1 MTVADAAR
9 ELNGAVVG
17 VQEDAARE
25 VLGGY
30 VSDLLSDVMANA
42 QEGELWVTVQ
52 KHQNIVAVAH
62 VRGLAGVVLI
72 NGRQPEAETMAR
84 ATEEHVP
91 IVCTPLSAFEA
102 AGILYGLGLRR
113 RRNP

>member
-1 MTVADAAR
+1 MTVAEAA
-9 ELNGAVVG
+9 EKLNGTVAG
-17 VQEDAARE
+17 VQADASRE

-30 VSDLLSDVMANA
+30 VSDLLSDVMTNA
-42 QEGELWVTVQ
+42 QEGDLWVTLQ

-72 NGRQPEAETMAR
+72 NGRQPEPETVAR
-84 ATEEHVP
+84 AAEEHVP
-91 IVCTPLSAFEA
+91 IVSTPLSAFEA
-102 AGILYGLGLRR
+102 VGLLYGLGVRG